1 MGKVSRRGSRGPK
14 LDDVPS
20 ISQFGDLVRRLKLQA
35 MKRPIIDYVLP
46 LTVCLTGCRISEC
59 LQLTTA
65 DIDFENVAV
74 YLVTLKGGRGA
85 KRAIPIPTWFL
96 AILQNYIVFNAI
108 SYELFPISRTE
119 AWRIIRRETG
129 FRPHALRHA
138 FALYML
144 FHGKD
149 PETVRRLLGHR
160 DWKMVEYYVR
170 AVQIDRRIT
179 SPFESI

>member
-1 MGKVSRRGSRGPK
+1 MGKVSRGGSKGPK

-20 ISQFGDLVRRLKLQA
+20 IRQFEELVKRLKLQA

-59 LQLTTA
+59 LQLTTT
-65 DIDFENVAV
+65 DIDYDNVV
-74 YLVTLKGGRGA
+74 LHLVTLKGGRGA

-96 AILQNYIVFNAI
+96 AILQNYVLYNGI
-108 SYELFPISRTE
+108 SYKLFPISRTE
-119 AWRIIRRETG
+119 AWRIIKKETG

-149 PETVRRLLGHR
+149 PETVKRLLGHS
-160 DWKMVEYYVR
+160 DWKMVEYYVKI
-170 AVQIDRRIT
+170 VQIDKRIT
-179 SPFESI
+179 SPFENM